1 MSKYHLNKRESN
13 PGDLVLLSFLV
24 RCLLLFGVRFKL
36 FLLNSDKLLLL
47 SNGVDFKSTSTK
59 VIRLISVDFLM
70 LMPPIYRIVSN

>member
-1 MSKYHLNKRESN
+1 VSKYQLNKRESN
-13 PGDLVLLSFLV
+13 PGDLVLLLFLV